1 MPRFKVTEE
10 QIIGRKVTISGTD
23 YKHIVKV
30 LRIKPD
36 NKIILFDS
44 KGTEYNCI
52 VKDIFNKELVAEIIN
67 KYEVNR
73 ESNLNITL
81 FQAITKGDKMD
92 LIVQK
97 ATELGVNSIY
107 PVATERSEVRNT
119 NKISRWQKISD
130 ESIKQCGRTNSPSVN
145 AEIKFNEL
153 FDIQKSDLNLIFYEN
168 EKSLKIKNLKNNK
181 NINSASILIGPEGG
195 FSENEVKIAELNNF
209 KSIGIGPR
217 ILRSETA
224 SIAAITLLQHHFG
237 DI

>member
-1 MPRFKVTEE
+1 MPRFKVTDQ

-44 KGTEYNCI
+44 KGTEYDCI
-52 VKDIFNKELVAEIIN
+52 VKDIFNKELVVEIIN
-67 KYEVNR
+67 KYEINR
-73 ESNLNITL
+73 ESHLNISL
-81 FQAITKGDKMD
+81 FQGITKGDKMD

-119 NKISRWQKISD
+119 NKISRWQKIAD
-130 ESIKQCGRTNSPSVN
+130 ESIKQCGRTNSHSVN
-145 AEIKFNEL
+145 TEIKFNEL
-153 FDIQKSDLNLIFYEN
+153 FDIQKSDLNLIFDEN

-181 NINSASILIGPEGG
+181 NINSVSILIGPEGG

-209 KSIGIGPR
+209 KSIGVGPR

>member
-1 MPRFKVTEE
+1 MPRFKVTDQ

-44 KGTEYNCI
+44 KGTEYDCI
-52 VKDIFNKELVAEIIN
+52 VKDIFNKELVVEIIN
-67 KYEVNR
+67 KYEINR
-73 ESNLNITL
+73 ESHLNISL
-81 FQAITKGDKMD
+81 FQGITKGDKMD

-119 NKISRWQKISD
+119 NKISRWQKIAD
-130 ESIKQCGRTNSPSVN
+130 ESIKQCGRTNSHSVN
-145 AEIKFNEL
+145 TEIKFNEL
-153 FDIQKSDLNLIFYEN
+153 FDIQKSDLNIIFYEN

-181 NINSASILIGPEGG
+181 NINSVSILIGPEGG

-209 KSIGIGPR
+209 KSIGVGPR

>member
-1 MPRFKVTEE
+1 MPRFKVKEQ

-44 KGTEYNCI
+44 KGTEYDCI

-67 KYEVNR
+67 KYEINR
-73 ESNLNITL
+73 ESHLNISL
-81 FQAITKGDKMD
+81 FQGITKGDKMD

-119 NKISRWQKISD
+119 NKISRWQKIAD

-145 AEIKFNEL
+145 TEIKFNEL

-168 EKSLKIKNLKNNK
+168 
-181 NINSASILIGPEGG
+181 
-195 FSENEVKIAELNNF
+195 
-209 KSIGIGPR
+209 
-217 ILRSETA
+217 
-224 SIAAITLLQHHFG
+224 
-237 DI
+237 

>member
-1 MPRFKVTEE
+1 MPRFKVKEQ
-10 QIIGRKVTISGTD
+10 QIIGRKVIISGTD

-44 KGTEYNCI
+44 NGTEYDCI

-67 KYEVNR
+67 KYEINR
-73 ESNLNITL
+73 ESHLNISL
-81 FQAITKGDKMD
+81 FQGITKGDKMD

-119 NKISRWQKISD
+119 NKISRWQRIAD

-181 NINSASILIGPEGG
+181 NINSVSILIGPEGG

-209 KSIGIGPR
+209 ISIGVGPR

>member
-1 MPRFKVTEE
+1 MPRF
-10 QIIGRKVTISGTD
+10 QINQNQITNNNVIISGDD

-44 KGTEYNCI
+44 KGTEYDCI
-52 VKDIFNKELVAEIIN
+52 VKDILNKELVAEIIN
-67 KYEVNR
+67 KHEVNR
-73 ESNLNITL
+73 ESNLNIVL

-119 NKISRWQKISD
+119 NKIPRWQKIAD
-130 ESIKQCGRTNSPSVN
+130 ESIKQCGRTKSPSVN
-145 AEIKFNEL
+145 PEIKFNEL
-153 FDIQKSDLNLIFYEN
+153 FDIPKSDLNLIFYEN

-181 NINSASILIGPEGG
+181 NINSVSILIGPEGG

-209 KSIGIGPR
+209 KSIGVGPR

>member
-1 MPRFKVTEE
+1 MPRFKVTDQ

-44 KGTEYNCI
+44 KGTEYDCI
-52 VKDIFNKELVAEIIN
+52 VKDIFNKELVVEIIN
-67 KYEVNR
+67 KYEINR
-73 ESNLNITL
+73 ESHLNISL
-81 FQAITKGDKMD
+81 FQGITKGDKMD

-119 NKISRWQKISD
+119 NKISRWQKIAD
-130 ESIKQCGRTNSPSVN
+130 ESIKQCGRTNSHSVN
-145 AEIKFNEL
+145 TEIKFNEL

-181 NINSASILIGPEGG
+181 NINSVSILIGPEGG

-209 KSIGIGPR
+209 KSIGVGPR

>member
-1 MPRFKVTEE
+1 MPRFKINQF
-10 QIIGRKVTISGTD
+10 QITGNNVIIAGND
-23 YKHIVKV
+23 YRHIVKV
-30 LRIKPD
+30 LRFSVND
-36 NKIILFDS
+36 KIILFDV
-44 KGTEYNCI
+44 KGLEYDCVI
-52 VKDIFNKELVAEIIN
+52 KEILKKELTLEIIN
-67 KYEVNR
+67 QYTINR
-73 ESNLNITL
+73 ESDLNIIL

-119 NKISRWQKISD
+119 NKISRWQKIAD
-130 ESIKQCGRTNSPSVN
+130 ESIKQCGRTKSPSVN
-145 AEIKFNEL
+145 TEIKFNEV
-153 FDIQKSDLNLIFYEN
+153 FDIPKSDLNLIFYEN

-181 NINSASILIGPEGG
+181 NINSVSILIGPEGG
-195 FSENEVKIAELNNF
+195 FSENEVRLAENNDF
-209 KSIGIGPR
+209 KSIGVGPR